1 MVGLLRDGSPAKEG
15 RVLATLVASNEA
27 VSYLKVKKIS
37 ERLEIGEQNESVKR
51 NSSLDRGMY
60 RKPKLHHS
68 DSRSQLSSDFQ
79 YSKIYVKS
87 GDNQEINKI
96 VDNLNMVKNTIRHIL
111 SNRIDMRRV
120 PEILFKEDNVMEK
133 GLNVLKI
140 LDEIREN
147 KNSKNIISIDT
158 ND

>member
-1 MVGLLRDGSPAKEG
+1 MSKNRRID
-15 RVLATLVASNEA
+15 RV
-27 VSYLKVKKIS
+27 
-37 ERLEIGEQNESVKR
+37 
-51 NSSLDRGMY
+51 SSLLKKEITMIILNDLQGEINNYSFISITRIEI
-60 RKPKLHHS
+60 
-68 DSRSQLSSDFQ
+68 SSDFQ

-120 PEILFKEDNVMEK
+120 PEILFKEDKVMEK

>member
-1 MVGLLRDGSPAKEG
+1 EINNYSF
-15 RVLATLVASNEA
+15 
-27 VSYLKVKKIS
+27 IS
-37 ERLEIGEQNESVKR
+37 ITRIEI
-51 NSSLDRGMY
+51 
-60 RKPKLHHS
+60 
-68 DSRSQLSSDFQ
+68 SSDFQ

-96 VDNLNMVKNTIRHIL
+96 VDNLNMVKNNIRHIL

>member
-1 MVGLLRDGSPAKEG
+1 MSKNRRID
-15 RVLATLVASNEA
+15 RV
-27 VSYLKVKKIS
+27 
-37 ERLEIGEQNESVKR
+37 
-51 NSSLDRGMY
+51 SSLLKKEITMIILNDLQGEINNYSFISITRIEI
-60 RKPKLHHS
+60 
-68 DSRSQLSSDFQ
+68 SSDFQ

-96 VDNLNMVKNTIRHIL
+96 VDNLNMVKNNIRHIL

>member
-1 MVGLLRDGSPAKEG
+1 MSKNRRIERVCSLLKKEITMIILNDLQG
-15 RVLATLVASNEA
+15 EINNYSF
-27 VSYLKVKKIS
+27 IS
-37 ERLEIGEQNESVKR
+37 ITRIEI
-51 NSSLDRGMY
+51 
-60 RKPKLHHS
+60 
-68 DSRSQLSSDFQ
+68 SSDFQ

-87 GDNQEINKI
+87 GDNQEISKI
-96 VDNLNMVKNTIRHIL
+96 VDNLNMIKNTIRHIL

-147 KNSKNIISIDT
+147 KNSKNIISVDT

>member
-1 MVGLLRDGSPAKEG
+1 MSKNRRIERVCSLLKKEITMIILNDLQG
-15 RVLATLVASNEA
+15 
-27 VSYLKVKKIS
+27 
-37 ERLEIGEQNESVKR
+37 EINNYSFITITRIEI
-51 NSSLDRGMY
+51 
-60 RKPKLHHS
+60 
-68 DSRSQLSSDFQ
+68 SSDFQ

-87 GDNQEINKI
+87 GDNQEISKI
-96 VDNLNMVKNTIRHIL
+96 VDNLNMIKNTIRHIL

-120 PEILFKEDNVMEK
+120 PEILFKEDNAMEK

-147 KNSKNIISIDT
+147 KNSKNIISVDK

>member
-1 MVGLLRDGSPAKEG
+1 MSKNRRID
-15 RVLATLVASNEA
+15 RV
-27 VSYLKVKKIS
+27 
-37 ERLEIGEQNESVKR
+37 
-51 NSSLDRGMY
+51 SSLLKKEITMIILNDLQGEINNYSFISITRIEI
-60 RKPKLHHS
+60 
-68 DSRSQLSSDFQ
+68 SSDFQ

-96 VDNLNMVKNTIRHIL
+96 VDNLNMVKNNIRHIL

-120 PEILFKEDNVMEK
+120 PEILFKEDNLMEK

>member
-1 MVGLLRDGSPAKEG
+1 MSKNRRID
-15 RVLATLVASNEA
+15 RV
-27 VSYLKVKKIS
+27 
-37 ERLEIGEQNESVKR
+37 
-51 NSSLDRGMY
+51 SSLLKKEITMIILNDLQGEINNYSFISITRIEI
-60 RKPKLHHS
+60 
-68 DSRSQLSSDFQ
+68 SSDFQ

-96 VDNLNMVKNTIRHIL
+96 VDNLNMVKNNIRHIL

-120 PEILFKEDNVMEK
+120 PEILFKEDKVMEK

-140 LDEIREN
+140 LDKIREN

>member
-1 MVGLLRDGSPAKEG
+1 MSKNRRIE
-15 RVLATLVASNEA
+15 RV
-27 VSYLKVKKIS
+27 
-37 ERLEIGEQNESVKR
+37 
-51 NSSLDRGMY
+51 SSLLKKEITMIILNDLQGEINNYSFISITRIEI
-60 RKPKLHHS
+60 
-68 DSRSQLSSDFQ
+68 SSDFQ

-96 VDNLNMVKNTIRHIL
+96 VDNLNMVKNNIRHIL

>member
-1 MVGLLRDGSPAKEG
+1 MSKNRRIERVCSLLKKEITMIILNDLQG
-15 RVLATLVASNEA
+15 EINNYSF
-27 VSYLKVKKIS
+27 IS
-37 ERLEIGEQNESVKR
+37 ITRIEI
-51 NSSLDRGMY
+51 
-60 RKPKLHHS
+60 
-68 DSRSQLSSDFQ
+68 SSDFQ

-87 GDNQEINKI
+87 GDNQEISKI
-96 VDNLNMVKNTIRHIL
+96 VDNLNMIKNTIRHIL

-140 LDEIREN
+140 LDEIKEN
-147 KNSKNIISIDT
+147 KNSKNIISVDT

>member
-1 MVGLLRDGSPAKEG
+1 MSKNRRID
-15 RVLATLVASNEA
+15 RV
-27 VSYLKVKKIS
+27 
-37 ERLEIGEQNESVKR
+37 
-51 NSSLDRGMY
+51 SSLLKKEITMIILNDLQGEINNYSFISITRIEI
-60 RKPKLHHS
+60 
-68 DSRSQLSSDFQ
+68 SSDFQ

-96 VDNLNMVKNTIRHIL
+96 VDNLNMVKNNIRHIL

-140 LDEIREN
+140 LDEIKEN
-147 KNSKNIISIDT
+147 KNSKNIISVDT

>member
-1 MVGLLRDGSPAKEG
+1 MSKNRRIERVCSLLKKEITMIILNDLQG
-15 RVLATLVASNEA
+15 EINNYSF
-27 VSYLKVKKIS
+27 IS
-37 ERLEIGEQNESVKR
+37 ITRIEI
-51 NSSLDRGMY
+51 
-60 RKPKLHHS
+60 
-68 DSRSQLSSDFQ
+68 SSDFQ

-96 VDNLNMVKNTIRHIL
+96 VDNLNMVKNNIRHIL

-147 KNSKNIISIDT
+147 KNSKKIISFDT

>member
-1 MVGLLRDGSPAKEG
+1 MSKNRRID
-15 RVLATLVASNEA
+15 RV
-27 VSYLKVKKIS
+27 
-37 ERLEIGEQNESVKR
+37 
-51 NSSLDRGMY
+51 SSLLKKEITMIILNDLQGEINNYSFISITRVEI
-60 RKPKLHHS
+60 
-68 DSRSQLSSDFQ
+68 SSDYQ

-96 VDNLNMVKNTIRHIL
+96 VDNLNMVKKNIRHIL

>member
-1 MVGLLRDGSPAKEG
+1 MSKNRRID
-15 RVLATLVASNEA
+15 RV
-27 VSYLKVKKIS
+27 
-37 ERLEIGEQNESVKR
+37 
-51 NSSLDRGMY
+51 SSLLKKEITMIILNDLQGEINNYSFISITRIEI
-60 RKPKLHHS
+60 
-68 DSRSQLSSDFQ
+68 SSDFQ

-87 GDNQEINKI
+87 GDNKEIHKI
-96 VDNLNMVKNTIRHIL
+96 VDHLNMVKNNIRHIL

-120 PEILFKEDNVMEK
+120 PEILFKEDKVMEK